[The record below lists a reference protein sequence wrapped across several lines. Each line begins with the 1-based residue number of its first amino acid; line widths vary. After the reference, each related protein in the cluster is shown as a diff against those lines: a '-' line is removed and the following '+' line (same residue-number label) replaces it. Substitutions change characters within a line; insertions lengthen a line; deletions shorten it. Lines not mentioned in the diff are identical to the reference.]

1 VRTLVISDLH
11 LGQGGGTS
19 VLTRRRPMAALARAL
34 DQHDRLVLLGDI
46 VEMQEAHPEYS
57 MGVAE
62 PVLRAIAER
71 LGPEKELV
79 LVAGNHDHEL
89 VRGWVA
95 AQGGDLALENEVP
108 ADASAALARVCSYL
122 SATQVSVQ
130 YPALWLAPGV
140 WATHG
145 HYMANYLRPVG
156 SWGFH
161 LRRRSEPRPATPAG
175 LEQVTPA
182 RLEYAPPPH
191 TPHMRDGLPPQRW
204 IDQHIPPGLSPLS
217 SRLLGHQM
225 LRHSLPAFG
234 ASVRALGVQA
244 DWVVF
249 GHVHRRGPRERDR
262 AERWRVAASG
272 PRLMNTGSWRY
283 EPVVSHGMDSRSW
296 YWPGGAVSVGED
308 GVPRCLGLLDGLSEA
323 ELLTDG

>member
-1 VRTLVISDLH
+1 MRTLVISDLH
-11 LGQGGGTS
+11 LGQGGGTC
-19 VLTRRRPMAALARAL
+19 VLTQRRPLAALTQAL

-57 MGVAE
+57 MAVAE

-71 LGPEKELV
+71 LGPEKEVV
-79 LVAGNHDHEL
+79 LVPGNHDHAL
-89 VRGWVA
+89 VGEWAV
-95 AQGGDLALENEVP
+95 AQGSGLTLESPVP
-108 ADASAALARVCSYL
+108 PYASERLSLVCSYL

-130 YPALWLAPGV
+130 YPGLWLTPGI

-145 HYMANYLRPVG
+145 HYLANYLQPMG

-161 LRRRSEPRPATPAG
+161 LRRRAEPQPMTPAG
-175 LEQVTPA
+175 FEHVTPA
-182 RLEYAPPPH
+182 RLEHLPPPP

-204 IDQHIPPGLSPLS
+204 IDQHIPTWLAPLS

-234 ASVRALGVQA
+234 ASVRALGVEA

-249 GHVHRRGPRERDR
+249 GHVHRRGPLERDD
-262 AERWRVAASG
+262 AGRWKVAASG

-283 EPVVSHGMDSRSW
+283 EPVVARGMDSRSW
-296 YWPGGAVSVGED
+296 YWPGGAVSVGAD

-323 ELLTDG
+323 ELLTDA